1 MQMQWK
7 ILQPDRDLV
16 REIQQH
22 LQCHP
27 ITATVLANRQIGSI
41 DDAKQFLQ
49 PGLDKLPSPDL
60 LIGLKKAV
68 ARIIKALR
76 DREKIMI
83 FGDYDA
89 DGITATVVLFKFL
102 SAAGADVFYHLPHRV
117 KEGYGLQPMHIA
129 QLAAPRHTGLI
140 ITVDNGSSSFDAV
153 AAAKRFGVEIIVTD
167 HHNVDGGIPDAF
179 SVVNPKMTG
188 QPLELADLAG
198 VGVAFYLVIA
208 LRSAL
213 RALGWW
219 QDRSEPNLKAYCD
232 LVAIGTVA
240 DMVSL
245 KGVNRVLT
253 RAGLEQIANAPRPG
267 VRALMGACGI
277 RQGAANS
284 EDIAFKL
291 GPRINA
297 AGRMAHAQIAFDL
310 LNAADIETAT
320 PLAQDLNLL
329 NQRRQETELDIYQ
342 YIVDNVDRWP
352 DFSRRKTL
360 VLAGTD
366 WHPGV
371 LGVVAAKLTAR
382 YHRPAIVLSVQ
393 DGVVK
398 GSGRSVPHLDLYT
411 ALERCASLL
420 TSFGG
425 HRMAAGLSLQTE
437 NIGRLQTTFESVVA
451 EMRDGRQAPPELE
464 IDCEINLDQVSG
476 QLLDELERLS
486 PFGMDNPQPIFA
498 ARDVRVLKAA
508 IVGQRHRWMQVCQP
522 HQSTAP
528 MTAIQFNIEPDAPRA
543 GSFERLAFRL
553 QWNRYKSRK
562 EMQLVVEAC

>member
-41 DDAKQFLQ
+41 EDAEQFLQ
-49 PGLDKLPSPDL
+49 PGLDRLPSPDL

-76 DREKIMI
+76 NREKIMI

-102 SAAGADVFYHLPHRV
+102 SAAGADVNYHLPHRV

-129 QLAAPRHTGLI
+129 QLAAPRRTGLI

-167 HHNVDGGIPDAF
+167 HHNVDGGVPDAF

-188 QPLELADLAG
+188 QPPELADLAG

-213 RALGWW
+213 RAVGWW
-219 QDRSEPNLKAYCD
+219 RDRSEPNLKAYCD

-253 RAGLEQIANAPRPG
+253 RAGLEQIASAPRPG

-277 RQGAANS
+277 RQGVANS

-297 AGRMAHAQIAFDL
+297 AGRMAHAQIAFNL

-393 DGVVK
+393 DDMVK

-437 NIGRLQTTFESVVA
+437 NIGRLQTAFESVVA
-451 EMRDGRQAPPELE
+451 EMLDGRQALPELE

-486 PFGMDNPQPIFA
+486 PFGMDNPQPVFA

-553 QWNRYKSRK
+553 QWNRYKNRK